1 MYLKIAH
8 NLTKKKIT
16 FDHINHKKKRKFPRG
31 MVPIKLKIAFYKINR
46 KN

>member
-16 FDHINHKKKRKFPRG
+16 FDHINHKKKKKMSTRDG
-31 MVPIKLKIAFYKINR
+31 AYKI
-46 KN
+46 KNSFL

>member
-16 FDHINHKKKRKFPRG
+16 FDHINHKKKK
-31 MVPIKLKIAFYKINR
+31 KKISTRDGAYKI
-46 KN
+46 KNSFL